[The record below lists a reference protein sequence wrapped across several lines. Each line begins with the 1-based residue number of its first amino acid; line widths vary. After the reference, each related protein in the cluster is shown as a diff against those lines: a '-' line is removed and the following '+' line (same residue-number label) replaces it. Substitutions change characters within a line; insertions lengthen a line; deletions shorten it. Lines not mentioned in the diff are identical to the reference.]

1 MNFARWYC
9 CILLQSGPRVGR
21 WFPCCNPGM
30 LHPMPMQQLLTYMR
44 LISQGLCVFTSTLG
58 TVIMPLLERF
68 TGTMATGAWGIW
80 YVP

>member
-1 MNFARWYC
+1 
-9 CILLQSGPRVGR
+9 
-21 WFPCCNPGM
+21 
-30 LHPMPMQQLLTYMR
+30 MPMQQLLTYMR
-44 LISQGLCVFTSTLG
+44 LISQGLCVFTSTIG